1 MSGPKRVLCVCDDAD
16 RRERLATPLQW
27 SAPDITVDTAPG
39 FAAAIEYV
47 ENDNVDCVVSDYGTV
62 SGAPAILQAIR
73 ERHPD
78 LPMLIVTE
86 YHTSEG
92 SGTAVAE
99 VVDFVDELGQPAS
112 DEAFAGWVADSM
124 VRTHTDASPPGG
136 TRPED
141 IVRDVKQGLV
151 DAKTPMDIEQAVCEE
166 LTLSGRYEF
175 AWIGEYDTGERQV
188 VPWVTGAAVDDWGIA
203 ETFAV
208 DADTPE
214 TLVERV
220 LRSRQTTVVQDIA
233 DHPLSIPWED
243 TAVDNDCTATVLAP
257 LAADDELY
265 GVLGVYTDDPEGVS
279 EMERSAI
286 EEIADTVSNVLHS
299 MALRGRTDQQE
310 RVLRRYER
318 LVETV
323 GDGMYALDSD
333 GHFMTV
339 NHGLMAMT
347 GYTREGLLGEHISIV
362 TDDEDVR
369 KGRERI
375 RELLGDDAETTAME
389 MDVHTKDGR
398 TVPCENQIALLTD
411 DDEEFRGTVGV
422 VRDITERKKREQE
435 LQRQNERLEAFAEIV
450 SHDLRNPLSVAQG
463 YLDLAMEQS
472 STNQLDNVDDA
483 LNRMEDIIG
492 DVLALARQG
501 QTVTET
507 EPIDLTATVEEAWS
521 NVSTESATLSVDDLG
536 TVAADRSRLLR
547 LLENLFRN
555 AIEHGG
561 EDVDVRVGS
570 LDEAGPREVGDPD
583 APDVSDAVEPLRTA
597 RFFVADDG
605 RGMSEHMR
613 EHAFESD
620 FTTSEEGLGLGLWV
634 VREVASAH
642 GWTVTATESESGGA
656 RFEFADVKRP
666 RE

>member
-1 MSGPKRVLCVCDDAD
+1 MTESKRVLCVCDDAE
-16 RRERLATPLQW
+16 RREQLAAPLRW
-27 SAPDITVDTAPG
+27 SAPAVSVDTAPG
-39 FAAAIEYV
+39 FDAAIDYV
-47 ENDNVDCVVSDYGTV
+47 EDGNVDCVVSDYATV
-62 SGAPAILQAIR
+62 SAAPAILQAIR

-78 LPMLIVTE
+78 LPLLIVTE
-86 YHTSEG
+86 YDTPDG

-99 VVDFVDELGQPAS
+99 VVDFVDELGQPGS
-112 DEAFAGWVADSM
+112 DEAFAGWVANSM
-124 VRTHTDASPPGG
+124 ARNPADAAPPGG

-141 IVRDVKQGLV
+141 VVRDVKRGLV
-151 DAKTPMDIEQAVCEE
+151 DATSPMDVERAVCDQ
-166 LTLSGRYEF
+166 LTLGGRYSF

-188 VPWVTGAAVDDWGIA
+188 VPWVTGAAVDDWSIA

-208 DADTPE
+208 DPSTPE
-214 TLVERV
+214 TLIERV
-220 LRSRQTTVVQDIA
+220 LRTRETTVVQDVG
-233 DHPLSIPWED
+233 DHPLSVPWEE
-243 TAVDNDCTATVLAP
+243 TALDNDCTATVLAP

-299 MALRGRTDQQE
+299 MALRGRIEQQE

-323 GDGMYALDSD
+323 GDGMYALDAD

-339 NHGLMAMT
+339 NNGLVAMT
-347 GYTREGLLGEHISIV
+347 GYTREGLLGEHVSIV
-362 TDDEDVR
+362 MDEADVAE
-369 KGRERI
+369 GREKI
-375 RELLGDDAETTAME
+375 RGLLDGDAETAAME
-389 MDVHTKDGR
+389 MGVHTKDGR
-398 TVPCENQIALLTD
+398 VVPCENQIALLTD
-411 DDEEFRGTVGV
+411 DDGDLQGTVGV
-422 VRDITERKKREQE
+422 VRDITERKKRERE

-463 YLDLAMEQS
+463 YLDLAMEQD
-472 STNQLDNVDDA
+472 STSQLDNVDDA
-483 LNRMEDIIG
+483 LDRMEDIIG
-492 DVLALARQG
+492 DVLALARHG

-507 EPIDLTATVEEAWS
+507 DPTDLTATVEEAWS
-521 NVSTESATLSVDDLG
+521 NVSTEAATLSVDDLG
-536 TVAADRSRLLR
+536 SVAADRSRLLR

-561 EDVDVRVGS
+561 DDVAVR
-570 LDEAGPREVGDPD
+570 AGPLDVGDPAAAEALDPPVAD
-583 APDVSDAVEPLRTA
+583 AAENRRTA
-597 RFFVADDG
+597 GFFVADDG
-605 RGMSEHMR
+605 RGMPEHVR

-620 FTTSEEGLGLGLWV
+620 FTTSENGLGLGLWV

-666 RE
+666 AE